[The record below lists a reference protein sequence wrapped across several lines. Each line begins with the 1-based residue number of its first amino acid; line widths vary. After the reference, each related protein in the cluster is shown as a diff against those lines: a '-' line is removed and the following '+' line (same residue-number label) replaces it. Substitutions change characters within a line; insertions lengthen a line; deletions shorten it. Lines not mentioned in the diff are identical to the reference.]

1 MKIIGNIQVL
11 ITFSCSVL
19 SVVPAMAQP
28 CNESELA
35 SIPGKFKPGI
45 PGSVKNVTAANLA
58 KEKQV
63 LAGIHKM
70 ISSGY
75 QPAGC
80 EITYSNAFGY
90 NPANGKNWVADPY
103 YYGMFILKYTCGTS
117 KRNNLPYQPSVS
129 SNTNVFININYLW
142 SQKGR
147 ISLYA
152 AGLPDNEA
160 NRYFYLKSW
169 PQQKDGF
176 FYWML
181 DDARESVNR
190 REYQYLVTYNGKL
203 PFRKLTRKE
212 FLPNKIRELNEGL
225 QEYKSIIKTINPNF
239 DAASK
244 RNHDNMKETIAAQE
258 SLIKN
263 LEDMLR
269 TQSAEELNKPAII
282 GPGDSKFEFSGFKN
296 EGEPFTSIL
305 AVPDMSYYKPGLP
318 RWVPQFICITV
329 GVDTKNEV
337 YKSNIAQIEKALDF
351 NKLNQMLGNSNIR

>member
-1 MKIIGNIQVL
+1 MRMTVMFL
-11 ITFSCSVL
+11 LL
-19 SVVPAMAQP
+19 SVIPGMAQP
-28 CNESELA
+28 CNENELA

-45 PGSVKNVTAANLA
+45 PGSVNNVTAANLA

-63 LAGIHKM
+63 LAEIHKM

-75 QPAGC
+75 RPVGC

-103 YYGMFILKYTCGTS
+103 YYGMYILKYTCGTS

-160 NRYFYLKSW
+160 GRYFYLKSW
-169 PQQKDGF
+169 PQQKDGY

-181 DDARESVNR
+181 DDARESADR

-212 FLPNKIRELNEGL
+212 YLPQKIKDLKESL
-225 QEYKSIIKTINPNF
+225 QERKNMLKTINPDF
-239 DAASK
+239 DEFSK
-244 RNHDNMKETIAAQE
+244 RTYA
-258 SLIKN
+258 SLKGIIEERQLLIN
-263 LEDMLR
+263 QLEDMLK
-269 TQSAEELNKPAII
+269 TLPPEELNKPAII
-282 GPGDSKFEFSGFKN
+282 GSGDDKSEFSGFKK

-305 AVPDMSYYKPGLP
+305 AVPDMSYYKPVLP

-329 GVDTKNEV
+329 GVDTNFEV

-351 NKLNQMLGNSNIR
+351 GKLNQMLGNSNIR